1 METPCVNV
9 CEIERTTGMCRG
21 CKRTV
26 PEIAGWSRMTDDE
39 RRRIMDELA
48 GRTMEPAG
56 AER

>member
-9 CEIERTTGMCRG
+9 CEIDRTTGMCRG

-26 PEIAGWSRMTDDE
+26 PEIAGWSRMTDAE
-39 RRRIMDELA
+39 RGRVMSELA
-48 GRTMEPAG
+48 GRSMESAK